1 MDGLIITV
9 VRIEMFSSWVYE
21 VILVS
26 FDFYVLV
33 YFVYCSMFV
42 LNKIHY
48 KDTKFVNRL
57 TNYMIIDISLRGA
70 TLSLVCKFIRF

>member
-1 MDGLIITV
+1 
-9 VRIEMFSSWVYE
+9 
-21 VILVS
+21 
-26 FDFYVLV
+26 
-33 YFVYCSMFV
+33 MFV